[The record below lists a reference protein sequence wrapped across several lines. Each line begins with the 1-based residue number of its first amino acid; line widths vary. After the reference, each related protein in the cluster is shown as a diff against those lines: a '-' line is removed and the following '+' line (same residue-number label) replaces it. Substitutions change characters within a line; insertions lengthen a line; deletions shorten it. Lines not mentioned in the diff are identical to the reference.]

1 MPTFV
6 VPVDF
11 SEKAHKM
18 LNIAINHATQHKAK
32 VVLVHAFE
40 PGIQL
45 GSIYTDGALDPIR
58 DLQAELQMDEAVE
71 LTTEWAAP
79 FREAG
84 LEVVPV
90 AKEGRPGHVI
100 VDVAKEYNADII
112 VIGRA
117 GRGAL
122 GEFFFGS
129 TADHV
134 VRHAPMPVLVV
145 PYK

>member
-18 LNIAINHATQHKAK
+18 LDIAISHATQHKAK
-32 VVLVHAFE
+32 IVLVHAFE

-58 DLQAELQMDEAVE
+58 DLQAELQMDEAIE
-71 LTTEWAAP
+71 LTTNWAQP
-79 FREAG
+79 FREAN
-84 LEVVPV
+84 LDVETV

-100 VDVAKEYNADII
+100 VDVAKEVKSDMI

-117 GRGAL
+117 GRGAIS
-122 GEFFFGS
+122 EYFFGS
-129 TADHV
+129 TADYV
-134 VRHAPMPVLVV
+134 VRHAPCPVLVV

>member
-18 LNIAINHATQHKAK
+18 LDIAIRHATEYSAK
-32 VVLVHAFE
+32 VVLVHAFQ

-58 DLQAELQMDEAVE
+58 DLQAELQMDEAIE
-71 LTTEWAAP
+71 LTTKWAAP

-84 LEVVPV
+84 LEVEPV
-90 AKEGRPGHVI
+90 AQEGKPGQTI
-100 VDVAKEYNADII
+100 VDIAKSHQADMI

-134 VRHAPMPVLVV
+134 VRHSPVPVLVV